1 MIGVMRVDTLIR
13 FRNGLR
19 NEEFSLTEIS
29 EATGIPLQTLSD
41 MKDETWKPK
50 ALDRLERLAAA
61 IDQLG
66 GSARRKRKRRS

>member
-1 MIGVMRVDTLIR
+1 MRVDTLIR